1 MRLLLG
7 SLALLA
13 VSTSTAA
20 LADDASD
27 IRKIEVKWGEAF
39 RKADYAAIERIVAPE
54 FKLLRAAGWDKVG
67 FTPRAEWMVNT
78 KRFKFHTYEVEV
90 VDVAVTGNAAVA
102 TVKGRW
108 RVSDRRPEE
117 AFVVTD
123 TFVKRKGRWQAVFR
137 HSTPFRER

>member
-39 RKADYAAIERIVAPE
+39 RNADYAAIERIVAPE

-67 FTPRAEWMVNT
+67 FTPRAEWMVNA
-78 KRFKFHTYEVEV
+78 KRFTFHKYEVEV

-108 RVSDRRPEE
+108 RVSDRPEE

-137 HSTPFRER
+137 HSTPFRDR